1 YTGQRLAAVTRSG
14 NQDARR
20 RRSTAA
26 SSRLP
31 ESPRRDPP
39 RPPKALAAILRSRVI
54 ACLRAQDGET
64 AMQAAHAAVRGGVSV
79 LEIVMSTPGV
89 LEVVEDLRKSYPSLT
104 FGVGTVLNADDARK
118 AIRAGAQFLM
128 SPGTV
133 MVRVSTISFVIM
145 FIIYLKF
152 TCFRLLVIHITR
164 DILCK
169 VRQCHIFYIRD
180 PYRLVI

>member
-1 YTGQRLAAVTRSG
+1 LQVYGYTGQRLAAVTRSG

-104 FGVGTVLNADDARK
+104 FGVSLWHYLVDFLPHCLNTYGFSAN
-118 AIRAGAQFLM
+118 
-128 SPGTV
+128 S
-133 MVRVSTISFVIM
+133 
-145 FIIYLKF
+145 
-152 TCFRLLVIHITR
+152 
-164 DILCK
+164 
-169 VRQCHIFYIRD
+169 
-180 PYRLVI
+180 